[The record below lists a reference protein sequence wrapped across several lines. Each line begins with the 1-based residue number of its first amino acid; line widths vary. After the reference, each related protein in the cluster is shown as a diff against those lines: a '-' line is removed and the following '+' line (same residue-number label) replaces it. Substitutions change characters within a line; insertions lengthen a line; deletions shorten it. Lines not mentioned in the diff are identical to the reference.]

1 MNSKELKT
9 REQIDKKY
17 KWNIEAMICD
27 ESSVNSDLDSIK
39 DRAEK
44 YAANYSGRLAE
55 NAETLLAAYTERDDK
70 QMQYCYCSCVL
81 FHVFF
86 YSRTAFS
93 FR

>member
-39 DRAEK
+39 AQKNMRQTTQEDLQK
-44 YAANYSGRLAE
+44 MPKLFWLHTQNVISYG
-55 NAETLLAAYTERDDK
+55 ETLK
-70 QMQYCYCSCVL
+70 K
-81 FHVFF
+81 
-86 YSRTAFS
+86 YSFMPE
-93 FR
+93 